1 MLLAFFEFDFLFL
14 RKEES
19 GMAGI
24 RLTLEEDLINVALE
38 RIEYIRFTVWV
49 GGFHGVGLRIS

>member
-1 MLLAFFEFDFLFL
+1 
-14 RKEES
+14 
-19 GMAGI
+19 MAGI